1 MGENNNIWGPLIWNL
16 LHTISYV
23 SPNYYDLQIKKNYF
37 YFFNN
42 IIPSILPC
50 PICQRHYLKQ
60 LRNNPLHLNLNSKEE
75 LIKWIINIHNLVN
88 IKNKKKIFNREE
100 VDEIYQNKI
109 NIDKIY
115 KLLFY
120 LKNRLQYGKLDLNIY
135 NKFNFYIS
143 LFVLNKI
150 PNYHNGLMILNKY

>member
-37 YFFNN
+37 YFFYN

-50 PICQRHYLKQ
+50 PICQRHYLKE
-60 LRNNPLHLNLNSKEE
+60 LRNNPLHLHLNSKEE
-75 LIKWIINIHNLVN
+75 LIKWIIHIHNLVN

-100 VDEIYQNKI
+100 VDEIYKNKI

-120 LKNRLQYGKLDLNIY
+120 LKHILQY
-135 NKFNFYIS
+135 
-143 LFVLNKI
+143 
-150 PNYHNGLMILNKY
+150 

>member
-120 LKNRLQYGKLDLNIY
+120 LKHRLQYGKLDLNIY